1 MIRQLDG
8 CYPAKGSPASVSKL
22 GYMTGC
28 NWSITDLNCS
38 HSCGMLDCCD
48 LTAMTGHGNRVG
60 NNTHGKFNKMVSS
73 SAQNGLKMT
82 ISLNLEVQ
90 TSSTCLFIVVNM

>member
-60 NNTHGKFNKMVSS
+60 NSKK
-73 SAQNGLKMT
+73 
-82 ISLNLEVQ
+82 
-90 TSSTCLFIVVNM
+90 